1 MDIDLLSKMVKEL
14 ILDNDEVYLPGIGSF
29 VAELVPST
37 FSDKG
42 YTINPPYRRLSFR
55 QRQDGT
61 DTALIDFYIRSNNL
75 EREAGLRIIRD
86 FLEEMK
92 EVLEQKKSIVFP
104 GLGRLRATR
113 ENNFFFVAD
122 EDLDIYPEGFG
133 LEPVSLKTHQETKEE
148 VSAALEDLKFI
159 MEENSV
165 NKDAADNEVST
176 EEAKEENIEEKAGA
190 DEGILVETA
199 REYYAE
205 TTEEDAQETA
215 INIFEEATEPVIAEN
230 TEKSN
235 IEPITEETAKEA
247 TDKDTNNGAEPDVC
261 IKESAG
267 KATEDASNEKEKS
280 IHPALAII
288 IFIAI
293 LAIMA
298 LIAFVLIGH
307 INPEFI
313 DKFLYGSEE
322 LEILYN

>member
-1 MDIDLLSKMVKEL
+1 M
-14 ILDNDEVYLPGIGSF
+14 
-29 VAELVPST
+29 
-37 FSDKG
+37 
-42 YTINPPYRRLSFR
+42 
-55 QRQDGT
+55 
-61 DTALIDFYIRSNNL
+61 
-75 EREAGLRIIRD
+75 
-86 FLEEMK
+86 
-92 EVLEQKKSIVFP
+92 
-104 GLGRLRATR
+104 
-113 ENNFFFVAD
+113 
-122 EDLDIYPEGFG
+122 
-133 LEPVSLKTHQETKEE
+133 
-148 VSAALEDLKFI
+148 EDLKFI
-159 MEENSV
+159 MEENAA

-215 INIFEEATEPVIAEN
+215 INIFEEATEPDIAEN

-235 IEPITEETAKEA
+235 IEHITEETAKEA
-247 TDKDTNNGAEPDVC
+247 TDKDTNNGAAPDVC

-267 KATEDASNEKEKS
+267 KAAENASNEKEKS

-288 IFIAI
+288 VFIAI

-298 LIAFVLIGH
+298 LIALVLIGH

>member
-159 MEENSV
+159 MEENSA
-165 NKDAADNEVST
+165 NKDAAGNDVST
-176 EEAKEENIEEKAGA
+176 EEAKEENIEEKDGA

-215 INIFEEATEPVIAEN
+215 INIFEEATEPDIAEK

-247 TDKDTNNGAEPDVC
+247 TGKDTNNGAAPDVC

-267 KATEDASNEKEKS
+267 KAAEDTSNEKERS

-298 LIAFVLIGH
+298 LIALVLIGH